1 MEGEERGAEC
11 GWRDGGNFPAD
22 FLPVPPLVVATA
34 GDANYEEGEGV
45 TDLEVEALRRK
56 KKVSAPVHCG
66 VGPWR
71 C

>member
-1 MEGEERGAEC
+1 M
-11 GWRDGGNFPAD
+11 
-22 FLPVPPLVVATA
+22 ATA
-34 GDANYEEGEGV
+34 GDASYEEEEGV

-56 KKVSAPVHCG
+56 KKVPAPVHCG